1 MANTNGDSTRVAL
14 YSPEFLEKINEFKKD
29 WRAKY
34 KKISKEKTPQVDGT
48 GKKII
53 NKRPDGYDY
62 IEESYMREC
71 LDKHFPGW
79 SLNMAAPLH
88 FLGSEWIVAQ
98 VFLDVID
105 EYLIPYNISP
115 PIRRFYG
122 VDSVRIQYRTCQC
135 KRRNNGVPLPNC
147 PICKGTGSL
156 PHNPENIVDVGD
168 NCKQAV
174 TAALKYAIN
183 RLTHIG
189 DDVYGKRIE
198 EEGAGSLEELVTM
211 EGAGQD
217 IKQKAFNELVK
228 SKRLTYS
235 KVFEIL
241 GIKSLSEITDYGKAY
256 ERIKVA

>member
-1 MANTNGDSTRVAL
+1 MANTNGDSTGLAL
-14 YSPEFLEKINEFKKD
+14 YLPEFLEKINEFKRD

-79 SLNMAAPLH
+79 SWEAAAPMQVVLNY
-88 FLGSEWIVAQ
+88 LIAQ
-98 VFLDVID
+98 GHLIIID
-105 EYLIPYNISP
+105 EHLLALGIQP
-115 PIRRFYG
+115 PLRKFYG
-122 VDSVRIQYRTCQC
+122 VGGARIQF
-135 KRRNNGVPLPNC
+135 KR
-147 PICKGTGSL
+147 GTTNFN
-156 PHNPENIVDVGD
+156 NPEAVVDID
-168 NCKQAV
+168 KNAKSADS
-174 TAALKYAIN
+174 AALKYAIN

-198 EEGAGSLEELVTM
+198 EEGMGSLEELVTM

-241 GIKSLSEITDYGKAY
+241 GIKSLSEITDYGTAY
-256 ERIKVA
+256 ERLKNYSI